1 MKFFHLVA
9 VNDANVIGINNEL
22 PWKSPLDLQVFRNMT
37 RGKLLVMGS
46 NTYRSISKGK
56 GPEAFL
62 LSEDRKIIVLSNNLQ
77 QSAVEKNVTVADYP
91 VEDSRRLDLEE
102 ILLGL
107 GIDPDEEVTIVG
119 GEKVYSATTHLV
131 SARYRTLVDH
141 NVEVAEGDVV
151 SRYPYGINQIA
162 RCVPNPLT
170 GPKLKFVVNAGEHVN
185 PNDVLPDYIH
195 AIATAC
201 LYQNKSVIDR
211 DLIVGLNNMFMLL
224 DVEHR
229 NKMMFRLLGSFLE
242 TAKKADSSDKIPGTL
257 SKHRVIKCLQG
268 IERGFWFDLVVVEKT
283 GQVRRLSITIMIE
296 LMELS
301 LSLQGDDDDFKFY
314 SNNLPLAAIYPGYIS
329 GCEVHVGPNQYLLFF
344 TCLFQLVL
352 QDNPLRLEKL
362 YADKMNANNILP
374 TLGVITGLM
383 K

>member
-46 NTYRSISKGK
+46 NTYISIGKGK

-77 QSAVEKNVTVADYP
+77 QGAVEKNVTVVDYP

-107 GIDPDEEVTIVG
+107 GIDPDEEVIVVG

-141 NVEVAEGDVV
+141 DVEVAEGDVV

-162 RCVPNPLT
+162 RCAPNPLT

-211 DLIVGLNNMFMLL
+211 DLVIGLNNMFMLL

-242 TAKKADSSDKIPGTL
+242 TVKKTDYSDKIPG
-257 SKHRVIKCLQG
+257 SVHWVKPFEKRDGQK
-268 IERGFWFDLVVVEKT
+268 GFEF
-283 GQVRRLSITIMIE
+283 RLEVGNQKDGSVPLFITVYPESSEIE
-296 LMELS
+296 LLYE
-301 LSLQGDDDDFKFY
+301 QWEFCTK
-314 SNNLPLAAIYPGYIS
+314 NLPLTALDSDYKAGSLEAKVDPHQS
-329 GCEVHVGPNQYLLFF
+329 LLFF
-344 TCLFQLVL
+344 TCLFQLIL
-352 QDNPLRLEKL
+352 RDNPLRMEKL